1 MKPRTGIV
9 VAGRVLLGAGLVG
22 LWTLA
27 HRLLG
32 DQFVAGLDDIAARL
46 WEIGAS
52 GVLVRDIGVTL
63 LEAGIGMVVG
73 GAAGFALPF
82 LIARVP
88 GLEVALRPFIAAA
101 MGVPKLAL
109 APLLILW
116 FGIGLLS
123 KVVFVALVV
132 FFLLFFSTLAGIRS
146 ADGRLLAVA
155 RVLGLHELMLLR
167 EVMLPTTL
175 PFVFASLK
183 VALPRAISAAVVA
196 EFVAADTGLGSYI
209 QNAMSQADTVGVFTG
224 VIVVTVVVVVVN
236 AVLDRTQKR
245 AMSWRHSAIGGF

>member
-1 MKPRTGIV
+1 MSRPGV
-9 VAGRVLLGAGLVG
+9 VIAGRLLLGLGLVL
-22 LWTLA
+22 LWTLL
-27 HRLLG
+27 HRVLG
-32 DQFVAGLDDIAARL
+32 DPTIAGLGDIAARL
-46 WEIGAS
+46 WEIARN
-52 GVLVRDIGVTL
+52 GVLLRDISVTM
-63 LEAGIGMVVG
+63 LEAGAGLAVG
-73 GAAGFALPF
+73 GLAGFALPF
-82 LIARVP
+82 LITRVP

-132 FFLLFFSTLAGIRS
+132 FFLLFFSTLAGIRG
-146 ADGRLLAVA
+146 ADPRLIVVA
-155 RVLGLHELMLLR
+155 RVLGLRELMLLR
-167 EVMLPTTL
+167 EVMLPSTL

-183 VALPRAISAAVVA
+183 VALPRAISAAVVG

-224 VIVVTVVVVVVN
+224 VIVVTVLVVVVN
-236 AVLDRTQKR
+236 AVLDHTQKR
-245 AMSWRHSAIGGF
+245 AMGWRHSAMGGF